1 MFGIPSLTTWSVVFT
16 KEKVV
21 YYLAESDEVVLRV
34 VWTKR
39 KERARKFISNSDAT
53 KFAETIRQTRTDK
66 KITIS
71 IEQA

>member
-1 MFGIPSLTTWSVVFT
+1 
-16 KEKVV
+16 V